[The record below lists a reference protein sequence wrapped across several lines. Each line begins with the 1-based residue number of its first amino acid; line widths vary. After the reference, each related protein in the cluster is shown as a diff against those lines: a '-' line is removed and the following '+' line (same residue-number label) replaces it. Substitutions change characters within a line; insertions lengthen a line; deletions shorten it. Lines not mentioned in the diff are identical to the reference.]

1 MSRHLSSHHVFVSV
15 CVVQTTLS
23 HVPMARS
30 SNDGYTLTSPGTPLA
45 GHDSMGASN
54 SRSRGMRWC
63 ASRVTG
69 GKRISITSLSP
80 SSSTWAWMHTVHSS
94 APSHVCL
101 MMLKSGETCLQ
112 SLTHARFLA
121 FFSPFFKRNRKNR
134 WTMTPTHT
142 HNNSSSNDDAS
153 TAQVFYKG
161 VQSCEADT
169 ERSFRDVRC
178 CALVSCMRTKK
189 SDADKRLSSSPTPCS
204 LHLSPVA
211 AGVVQDDCAAQAV
224 AVQRT
229 ASASGGC
236 VAQAQAVLL
245 GASSAYT
252 TALRAVR
259 HCWQQPR

>member
-1 MSRHLSSHHVFVSV
+1 MQCPRAARFRLKFQNPGSTDPIVLPSPENTFSRVPSVMKRVRNVSRYHVCPIRACSIQMSRHLSSHHVFVSV

-63 ASRVTG
+63 ALCVTG

-121 FFSPFFKRNRKNR
+121 FFSPFFKRNRNQKNR
-134 WTMTPTHT
+134 WTMTPNT
-142 HNNSSSNDDAS
+142 
-153 TAQVFYKG
+153 
-161 VQSCEADT
+161 
-169 ERSFRDVRC
+169 
-178 CALVSCMRTKK
+178 
-189 SDADKRLSSSPTPCS
+189 PT
-204 LHLSPVA
+204 
-211 AGVVQDDCAAQAV
+211 
-224 AVQRT
+224 T
-229 ASASGGC
+229 
-236 VAQAQAVLL
+236 
-245 GASSAYT
+245 T
-252 TALRAVR
+252 TAATTTMKHPLPKCSTRVCKVVKQTQKDHFVVCGAVHWCR
-259 HCWQQPR
+259 V